1 MIGAMLVLVPFGILS
16 LIWVHRS
23 PKSFVQVWYFC
34 SWALLFLTFFIAPYS
49 IELLNIPSR
58 FRPLMLVYENIIGA
72 SLMIVAVSG
81 IITSSLFKWS
91 AKQLSTTVMMQ
102 PKQSLDV
109 LTEDEKQR
117 FAMEEA
123 KRQSKES
130 R

>member
-1 MIGAMLVLVPFGILS
+1 MIGAMLVLIPFGILS
-16 LIWVHRS
+16 LIWVQRS
-23 PKSFVQVWYFC
+23 PKSFVQVWYLC

-117 FAMEEA
+117 FAIEEA